1 MDVPESRRTEAK
13 QRIDGYVQHLA
24 DLKRKEVPP
33 SRPLEVLAAH
43 VAALRETIAGRGNV

>member
-1 MDVPESRRTEAK
+1 MDVPESRRTQA
-13 QRIDGYVQHLA
+13 QLRLDGYAQHLT

-43 VAALRETIAGRGNV
+43 VAALRETIAEHERG